1 MSSPVD
7 PAAGKGRLEGSA
19 LASGKGPLEGS
30 ALASGKGHGDENFP
44 VASWLVRPDA
54 RGPVMAYYD
63 FARMADDI
71 ADHATA
77 PADEKLRLL
86 AAMRAGLDGDGPAEA
101 MTLARVAGERGLDL
115 VHARDLLTA
124 FEQDCVKSRYA
135 DWDDLIGYC
144 RWSAMP
150 VGRFVLDVHG
160 EDRALWP
167 ANDALCAAL
176 QIINHLQDCGKDYRA
191 LDRVYVPADA
201 MAARGVEIGELGG
214 ARSSPA
220 LHAVIRELAE
230 RTLGLLDEAAPFARN
245 IRDFRLSAE
254 VAVIQRLAV
263 DLARGLTRRDPLADR
278 VHHRKGRAASLAL
291 AALLRH
297 GLARIVR

>member
-1 MSSPVD
+1 M
-7 PAAGKGRLEGSA
+7 
-19 LASGKGPLEGS
+19 
-30 ALASGKGHGDENFP
+30 DENFP

-54 RGPVMAYYD
+54 RGPVMAYYA

-71 ADHATA
+71 ADHETA

-86 AAMRAGLDGDGPAEA
+86 GAMRAGLEGEGPAEA
-101 MTLARVAGERGLDL
+101 AKLARVARARGLDL
-115 VHARDLLTA
+115 VHARDLIAA
-124 FEQDCVKSRYA
+124 FEQDCVQNRYA
-135 DWDDLIGYC
+135 DWDELIGYC

-150 VGRFVLDVHG
+150 VGRWVARRPWRG
-160 EDRALWP
+160 PALWP
-167 ANDALCAAL
+167 MNDALCAAL

-201 MAARGVEIGELGG
+201 MAARGVAIGELGG

-220 LHAVIRELAE
+220 LRAVIRELAE
-230 RTLGLLDEAAPFARN
+230 RTLGLLDEAAPFARG

-263 DLARGLTRRDPLADR
+263 DLAQGLMRRDPLADK
-278 VHHRKGRAASLAL
+278 VHHGKGRAGALAL
-291 AALLRH
+291 GALLRH

>member
-1 MSSPVD
+1 MTT
-7 PAAGKGRLEGSA
+7 SA
-19 LASGKGPLEGS
+19 DLASGKGQPEGS

-54 RGPVMAYYD
+54 RGPIMAYYD

-71 ADHATA
+71 ADHETA
-77 PADEKLRLL
+77 AADEKLRLL

-101 MTLARVAGERGLDL
+101 MALARVARARGLDL
-115 VHARDLLTA
+115 VHARDLIAA

-135 DWDDLIGYC
+135 DWDELIGYC
-144 RWSAMP
+144 RYSAMP

-201 MAARGVEIGELGG
+201 LAARGVAPEDYGSELGA

-220 LHAVIRELAE
+220 LRAVIRELAE
-230 RTLGLLDEAAPFARN
+230 RTLAMLEEAAPFARG
-245 IRDFRLSAE
+245 IRDFRLAAE
-254 VAVIQRLAV
+254 VAVIQGLAV
-263 DLARGLTRRDPLADR
+263 DLAQGLTRRDPLAER
-278 VHHRKGRAASLAL
+278 VHHGKGRAGVLAL
-291 AALLRH
+291 AALVRH
-297 GLARIVR
+297 GIGRIVR